1 MRGQP
6 LFEKVVELC
15 GVSAV
20 LAPGL
25 VRRALLDGKVAVP
38 DATPADYRAALPRL
52 VARLR
57 AYLPED
63 EAQRRSRRISA
74 MLTNLDAPSGET
86 TLPPVSV
93 FEDDEPTLMGRRFT
107 AHELEVARG
116 GEEPAVRQARGA
128 VHTPAA
134 LARTVEGAEKD
145 DRPSR
150 PDATEPAQRKLKR

>member
-38 DATPADYRAALPRL
+38 DATAADYRAALPRL

-63 EAQRRSRRISA
+63 EAQRRSRRIST
-74 MLTNLDAPSGET
+74 MLTGLDAPSGET
-86 TLPPVSV
+86 TLPV

-107 AHELEVARG
+107 AHELLVARG
-116 GEEPAVRQARGA
+116 ATDAPEGEE
-128 VHTPAA
+128 
-134 LARTVEGAEKD
+134 
-145 DRPSR
+145 RPPR
-150 PDATEPAQRKLKR
+150 PDATDPALRRPKR